1 MSHFGATAF
10 IPFATCSAMMRHDDT
25 YSITGRPAG
34 DLDFDGGCGPLG
46 VRALRFAV
54 GFVLRRSWRKNL
66 FHNLRLF
73 DHDAADEGALQ
84 YVDHQ
89 PEGLLYSPGLQDSSR
104 CGGVHGAGVC
114 GVLEP
119 TAMV

>member
-34 DLDFDGGCGPLG
+34 DLDFDGGCGPLDILGLRVAAG
-46 VRALRFAV
+46 V
-54 GFVLRRSWRKNL
+54 VLRPSWGKDL
-66 FHNLRLF
+66 FRNLRLF
-73 DHDAADEGALQ
+73 DHDAADEGARQ

-89 PEGLLYSPGLQDSSR
+89 PGRLLRSPGLQDSSR
-104 CGGVHGAGVC
+104 GGGVHAAGVC
-114 GVLEP
+114 VVL
-119 TAMV
+119 